1 MKKRLTSSAI
11 VLFLMALSLAASSCS
26 LGNRLA
32 LKSAEEQD
40 VTGTFRLILY
50 GCTHYDDLETIAIL
64 DKEGDRFAFEPF
76 APDFIYRVKKGV
88 TAKTAL
94 SEAKQFANC
103 HNAFRRTQLSRLVD
117 ASGETLGFEMR
128 PLYMPFV
135 FGVEDVLR
143 TDYRIEDDKI
153 IVTIRLAGSVEET
166 PDNSGSRGKE
176 R

>member
-1 MKKRLTSSAI
+1 MEKISTRALI
-11 VLFLMALSLAASSCS
+11 LFLAVFSFTASSCS

-32 LKSAEEQD
+32 MKSAAEQD

-88 TAKTAL
+88 PAKAAL

-103 HNAFRRTQLSRLVD
+103 HNAFGRTQLSRLVD

-166 PDNSGSRGKE
+166 PDNRGSRGKE